1 MSKTK
6 ILIFFLI
13 GLFTLT
19 QCTSKKNVKQSV
31 NKAIKKE
38 EVKKEQ
44 LKEFIHHL
52 LVSSEEIP

>member
-38 EVKKEQ
+38 EVKKEVEPA
-44 LKEFIHHL
+44 KEAPKK
-52 LVSSEEIP
+52 EAPKKD